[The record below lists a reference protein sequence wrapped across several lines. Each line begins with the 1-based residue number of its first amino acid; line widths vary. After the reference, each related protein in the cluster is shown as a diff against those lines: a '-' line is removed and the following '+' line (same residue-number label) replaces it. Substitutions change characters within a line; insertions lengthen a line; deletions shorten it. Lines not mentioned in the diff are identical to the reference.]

1 MHIQCYTYSVT
12 HTVLHIRTYAGKFDH
27 CRMILHT
34 GSMYVPHPT
43 PTAHSSPHPHS
54 SFLTLSPQ
62 LTPHHMNMCIY
73 KHSRYMLHKSVI
85 QGVRMVVR
93 LQGVRMVVRLQGV
106 RMVVRLQGVR
116 MVVRLQGVRM
126 VVRLQYQTLQYQ

>member
-1 MHIQCYTYSVT
+1 MAVQDHIMYIYKHKCLSCTYSVT

-93 LQGVRMVVRLQGV
+93 
-106 RMVVRLQGVR
+106 MVVRLQGVR